1 MKIEDIT
8 VGPRKRELGDVSAL
22 AESID
27 ALGLLNPVTV
37 VIQQEH
43 DGRDIIY
50 PKPVLVAGARRL
62 EACKQLGW
70 TEIDTTVVELYDIDL
85 QLAEIDENLIR
96 EPLTA
101 LQRAEQLAQRK
112 GIFEMKGGG
121 NKSPTLGESGKNFPT
136 LGGRGNTGFAKD
148 ASDKV
153 GATKRTIN
161 EDVKIGEGI
170 PEKLRDDIRGTD
182 MEDSREDLRALARAK
197 DNPAAQKKAVKA
209 VKGGEAANLRTALKA
224 EPKPP
229 TKTATNMAMEELAE
243 CLREHPDQDELRA
256 CLAFFK
262 KSSPWVGKVLW
273 RLAK

>member
-8 VGPRKRELGDVSAL
+8 VGSRKREIGNVSAL

-43 DGRDIIY
+43 DGRDISY

-96 EPLTA
+96 EPLSA

-112 GIFEMKGGG
+112 GIFEMKGGT
-121 NKSPTLGESGKNFPT
+121 KSSTPGGEQDA
-136 LGGRGNTGFAKD
+136 GFAKD

-153 GATKRTIN
+153 GLTKRAIN
-161 EDVKIGEGI
+161 RDIAMAEGI
-170 PEKLRDDIRGTD
+170 PEKLRDELRGTES
-182 MEDSREDLRALARAK
+182 EDSLEDLKALAKEK

-209 VKGGEAANLRTALKA
+209 VKSGEAKNLRAALKA

-243 CLREHPDQDELRA
+243 CLRDHPDQDELRV
-256 CLAFFK
+256 
-262 KSSPWVGKVLW
+262 SVVI
-273 RLAK
+273 

>member
-1 MKIEDIT
+1 MKIKDIS
-8 VGPRKRELGDVSAL
+8 VGSRKREIGDVSAL

-112 GIFEMKGGG
+112 GIFEMKGG
-121 NKSPTLGESGKNFPT
+121 NKIPTSSSGEQS
-136 LGGRGNTGFAKD
+136 TGFAKD

-153 GATKRTIN
+153 GLTKRAIN
-161 EDVKIGEGI
+161 RDIAMAEGI
-170 PEKLRDDIRGTD
+170 PEKLRDELRGTES
-182 MEDSREDLRALARAK
+182 EDSLEDLKALAKEK

-209 VKGGEAANLRTALKA
+209 VKSGEAKNLRAALKA

-262 KSSPWVGKVLW
+262 KSSPWIGKVL
-273 RLAK
+273 RKLAK